1 VLTRWT
7 ARTVGGLLGL
17 VGLVGTLAALANG
30 CGPSA
35 QAIYEGNVRF
45 EHCYRLDLDKDIA
58 PTHRVV
64 CWREWV
70 ATYSY
75 GQTSDRFVHARRR
88 IQAIEAGETSPPE
101 LDLDGVSRAPAA
113 PAEAPMPTSLHA
125 PPPATA
131 PAPKGA
137 VDGGADAGASQAEK
151 ALPSLPRE
159 DCRERCVNV
168 FRDCGGNCERDAGT
182 GTAGCAGCEKD
193 YLGCVRRCFK

>member
-1 VLTRWT
+1 VH
-7 ARTVGGLLGL
+7 
-17 VGLVGTLAALANG
+17 G

-45 EHCYRLDLDKDIA
+45 EHCYRLDLDKNIA
-58 PTHRVV
+58 PTHRAV

-75 GQTSDRFVHARRR
+75 GQTSDRFVHARQR

-101 LDLDGVSRAPAA
+101 LNLDGVGQAPAA
-113 PAEAPMPTSLHA
+113 PAEAPMPTSANA

-137 VDGGADAGASQAEK
+137 TDAGVDSKKRAEV
-151 ALPSLPRE
+151 APASLPRE
-159 DCRERCVNV
+159 DCQGRCGDD
-168 FRDCGGNCERDAGT
+168 FRGCEQSCESDAGSAR
-182 GTAGCAGCEKD
+182 AGCPACEKN
-193 YLGCVRRCFK
+193 YLACVRRCFK